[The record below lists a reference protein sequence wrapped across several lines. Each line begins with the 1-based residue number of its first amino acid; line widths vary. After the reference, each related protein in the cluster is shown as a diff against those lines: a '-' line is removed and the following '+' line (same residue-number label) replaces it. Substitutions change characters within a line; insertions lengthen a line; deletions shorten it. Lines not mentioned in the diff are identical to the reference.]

1 MLNLV
6 TDWLPEYAVLNKN
19 IVFRMEFFTTVR
31 DAGFGWSSFLPH
43 SSGVDCPVYMTA
55 ET

>member
-6 TDWLPEYAVLNKN
+6 TDRLPEYVVFNKN

-31 DAGFGWSSFLPH
+31 DAGFDWSSFLPH
-43 SSGVDCPVYMTA
+43 SSGIDCPVYMAA
-55 ET
+55 EA